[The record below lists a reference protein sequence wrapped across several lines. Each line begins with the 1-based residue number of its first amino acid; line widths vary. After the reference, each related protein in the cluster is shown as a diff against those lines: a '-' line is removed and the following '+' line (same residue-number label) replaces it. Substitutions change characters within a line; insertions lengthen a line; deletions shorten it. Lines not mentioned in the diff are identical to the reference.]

1 MQIWSWQLKNLLLQ
15 LLSNDKFCNKFQ
27 GGIRRSIS
35 LRSDR
40 VTGRKLL
47 RGMKGESKG
56 KPWNIKP
63 RFTESW
69 GFWESVSLPPPPPP
83 PPNYIPLNFTFL
95 LFPSLP
101 LSIERANACRRSL
114 WDYRTPLKLVAFDRI
129 SVLKCLNSQW
139 KLSSSLLKA
148 RNCLRSYNIDR
159 CILQVLVNVA
169 SDTKHVKRKIK
180 HVLVRIC
187 KCYFKVKLWSLAGEQ
202 FYFSQNL
209 FKLSQ

>member
-1 MQIWSWQLKNLLLQ
+1 MTSSAIN
-15 LLSNDKFCNKFQ
+15 F
-27 GGIRRSIS
+27 
-35 LRSDR
+35 
-40 VTGRKLL
+40 
-47 RGMKGESKG
+47 KGEYVEAFPCVAIELLGESCWEEWRGSRRENREISNRVLQNRGDFG
-56 KPWNIKP
+56 KAF
-63 RFTESW
+63 RFP
-69 GFWESVSLPPPPPP
+69 LPPPP